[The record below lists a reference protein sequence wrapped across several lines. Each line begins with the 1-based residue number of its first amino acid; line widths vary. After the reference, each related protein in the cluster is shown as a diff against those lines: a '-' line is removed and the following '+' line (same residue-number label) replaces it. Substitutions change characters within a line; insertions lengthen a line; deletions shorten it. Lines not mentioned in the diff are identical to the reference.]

1 MRNYIS
7 FLFFILSAFPVL
19 AQDHHSNKRQEQA
32 GGLYVN
38 FGAHRVFFTKS
49 DIHFRDHETADYD
62 FTILKAR
69 AKDDNSFNLG
79 KGIDAPQYSMRIG
92 YYFRNRPDIGFEIA
106 YDHAKYIMVQNQKAH
121 IRGEVNGVEFDKDS
135 VIGKDFVEYEHTD
148 GANYLMVNF
157 LKRKNLLASADQKHL
172 FSVVIKPGIGIV
184 IPRTYSRIMYNKRN
198 DRYHVSGYVAGVE
211 GALRYDLRRIVFA
224 EAAVKTVFANYND
237 VTLYGAGKASQKW
250 GSLQVIFSIGYQ
262 FR

>member
-1 MRNYIS
+1 MRNCIP
-7 FLFFILSAFPVL
+7 FLFFLLGALPVV
-19 AQDHHSNKRQEQA
+19 AQDHDSDKNLKPGA
-32 GGLYVN
+32 GIYAC

-49 DIHFRDHETADYD
+49 DIHFRDHQTADYD

-79 KGIDAPQYSMRIG
+79 KGIDAPQYSIRLG
-92 YYFRNRPDIGFEIA
+92 YYFRNRPDIGVEVA
-106 YDHAKYIMVQNQKAH
+106 YDHAKYIIVQNQQAH
-121 IRGEVNGVEFDKDS
+121 IRGEINGVEFDKDS

-157 LKRKNLLASADQKHL
+157 LKRKNILASANHQHL
-172 FSVVIKPGIGIV
+172 LSVVIKPGIGIV

-211 GALRYDLRRIVFA
+211 GALRYDLRGIVFA
-224 EAAVKTVFANYND
+224 EAAMKTVFANYND

-250 GSLQVIFSIGYQ
+250 GSLQIILSIGYQ